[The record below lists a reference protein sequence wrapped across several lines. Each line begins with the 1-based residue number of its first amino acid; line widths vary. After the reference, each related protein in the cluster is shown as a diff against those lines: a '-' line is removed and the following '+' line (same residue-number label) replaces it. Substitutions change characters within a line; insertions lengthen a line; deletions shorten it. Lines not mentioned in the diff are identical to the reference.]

1 MSFPVRGPGW
11 PVVALATA
19 AVVVLLGFSVSTQ
32 GRGNGRRIVR
42 VNGADAVEGEVLL
55 KYRDGGLRANRATL
69 EAAVDAETVDALD
82 RRGTRRIRSRRL
94 RTTELIDMLS
104 SDPDVEYVEP
114 NYVIRSLVKYPN
126 DPFFTSLWA
135 LYNTGVNVVG
145 GGGGAGFDIDARTAW
160 DTTTGGRTSVVA
172 ILDSGVDYN
181 HVDLAVNMW
190 SAPAAFNVTIGG
202 VTVTCA
208 AGTHGFNAVAR
219 NCNPMDDHFHGTH
232 AAGVIGAVGNNGI
245 GVTGVNWTTSMMA
258 VKILGS
264 SGSGTVADAVA
275 GLEFVVQAKAAF
287 PVNANIR
294 VLSNSWA
301 SSGSSVSLVNAI
313 KAASD
318 SDMLFVA
325 AAGNNGSN
333 NDVTPVYPASYG
345 TPNIVA
351 VAASTNWDE
360 LASFSNY
367 GATSVDLAAP
377 GQAILSTVPGN
388 AYAVANGTSMA
399 TPYVSGAAMLALTM
413 CQVSTQ
419 QLRYLLLHS
428 VYPQPT
434 FSGTA
439 SGGRLYLSSMVE
451 NCPYPKVTSL
461 NVSSQVSSP
470 QPAGKLVRWLA
481 QADGGVEPYQFRW
494 LVYDGTAWTTAQ
506 DWATGGMGNGF
517 EWTPTVA
524 NDGYRVMA
532 QVRSAWNAGASELSV
547 SKPFEIKTPISA
559 ITLTPDLMAPQPV
572 DTTITWTATAAGGEG
587 PLQYRFYYW
596 YGWYWVLGRDWNT
609 SNTYVWTPDM
619 VDSYARVQVQVRSA
633 WNTGNPEAS
642 LVRSFAIEN
651 FVTNLTLSANK
662 TAPQAPG
669 TSVTF
674 TAEATGGTTPRQYRF
689 SVWDGAA
696 WTVITP
702 WDTSTVFTWT
712 PVIANANY
720 KVQVQV
726 RSQWN
731 TGTPE
736 KTTVLLF
743 PIRAHAT
750 SATLTPSLTAP
761 QAPGTA
767 ITWTASAAGGEG
779 PYQFRFLSWINFAWV
794 EQRAWSTS
802 NTFAWTPPAVDLHAK
817 ILVEV
822 RSVWNTG
829 AAEFSVEQSFPIRAR
844 ATGVTLQVTN
854 GKTSPQFTGSTV
866 EWTAH
871 ASGGEAPYQYKWSVW
886 DGSTWAVVV
895 PWSSTYIYH
904 WTPSVANSN
913 YRVAVQVRSAWNTGT
928 AEVNT
933 WTAFPIMSPVSSVTV
948 APNLTSPRGSGT
960 AITFTATATGGTGP
974 LQYRWIR
981 HLHGE
986 QIMQDWSTNNVFVWT
1001 PTLSSDLY
1009 QIEVQVRSEWN
1020 TQSTEN
1026 VESEATIPYAI
1037 KPVVG
1042 LAIVNPNL
1050 ASPQQSGT
1058 TIRWT
1063 ANASGGVAP
1072 YQYLWVVWNGSAW
1085 INATTWSTSNT
1096 FDWTPATPNANYKV
1110 AVRVRSAWNTGA
1122 AEITAIQPFPIQ

>member
-1 MSFPVRGPGW
+1 MSFSVRGPGW
-11 PVVALATA
+11 PVVSLATA
-19 AVVVLLGFSVSTQ
+19 VVVFLLGFSVSTQ
-32 GRGNGRRIVR
+32 GPGNGRRIVR
-42 VNGADAVEGEVLL
+42 VNGAEAVEGEVLL
-55 KYRDGGLRANRATL
+55 KYRDGGLRANRAAL
-69 EAAVDAETVDALD
+69 EAAVDADTVDALD
-82 RRGTRRIRSRRL
+82 RRGTRRMRSRRL

-104 SDPDVEYVEP
+104 SDPDIEYVEP
-114 NYVIRSLVKYPN
+114 NYVIRALVKYPN

-135 LYNTGVNVVG
+135 LYNTGTNVVG

-160 DTTTGGRTSVVA
+160 STTTGGRTSVVA
-172 ILDSGVDYN
+172 ILDTGIDYD
-181 HVDLAVNMW
+181 HVDLKANMW
-190 SAPAAFNVTIGG
+190 SAPAAFTVTIGG

-208 AGTHGFNAVAR
+208 AGTHGFNAVTR
-219 NCNPMDDHFHGTH
+219 NCDPMDDHFHGTH

-287 PVNANIR
+287 PANANIR

-301 SSGSSVSLVNAI
+301 SSASSVSLVNAI
-313 KAASD
+313 KAAND

-333 NDVTPVYPASYG
+333 NDVVPVYPASYG
-345 TPNIVA
+345 TPNIIS

-367 GATSVDLAAP
+367 GAASVDIAAP

-399 TPYVSGAAMLALTM
+399 TPYVSGAAMLALTT

-434 FSGTA
+434 YSGVTT
-439 SGGRLYLSSMVE
+439 SGGRLYLSSALE
-451 NCPYPKVTSL
+451 NCPYPKATNL
-461 NVSSQVSSP
+461 TISSMVASP
-470 QPAGKLVRWLA
+470 QPAGKLVRWIA
-481 QADGGVEPYQFRW
+481 SAAGGVKPYEFRW
-494 LVYDGTAWTTAQ
+494 LVWDGTAWTTVQ
-506 DWATGGMGNGF
+506 DWSADPSF
-517 EWTPTVA
+517 DWTPDTA

-532 QVRSAWNAGASELSV
+532 QVRSAWNTGASELSV
-547 SKPFEIKTPISA
+547 SKPFEIMAPISNL
-559 ITLTPDLMAPQPV
+559 TLTPDLTPPQAV
-572 DTTITWTATAAGGEG
+572 DTTITWTATATGGQA
-587 PLQYRFYYW
+587 PLQYRFYRW
-596 YGWYWVLGRDWNT
+596 TGNSWALGRDWDT
-609 SNTYVWTPDM
+609 SNTFAWAPDM
-619 VDSYARVQVQVRSA
+619 VDSFFRVQVQVRSA
-633 WNTGNPEAS
+633 WNTGNPEVN
-642 LVRSFAIEN
+642 LVKFFAIEN

-662 TAPQAPG
+662 TSPQAPG

-674 TAEATGGTTPRQYRF
+674 TAQATGGTTPLTYRF

-696 WTVITP
+696 WTLITP
-702 WDTSTVFTWT
+702 WDTSNVFTWT
-712 PVIANANY
+712 PSVANANY

-736 KTTVLLF
+736 KTAVLPF
-743 PIRAHAT
+743 PIRSHAT
-750 SATLTPSLTAP
+750 GATLTPDLPAP

-767 ITWTASAAGGEG
+767 ITWTASAAGGEA
-779 PYQFRFLSWINFAWV
+779 PYQYRFLSWINFAWV

-802 NTFAWTPPAVDLHAK
+802 NTFVWTPPAVDLHAK

-822 RSVWNTG
+822 RSAWNTG
-829 AAEFSVEQSFPIRAR
+829 AAETSAEQAFPIRAR
-844 ATGVTLQVTN
+844 ATSVTLVKN
-854 GKTSPQFTGSTV
+854 KTSPQFPGATV
-866 EWTAH
+866 GWTAQ
-871 ASGGEAPYQYKWSVW
+871 ASGGESPYQYKWSVW
-886 DGSTWAVVV
+886 DGSAWTVVSN
-895 PWSSTYIYH
+895 WSTSYIYN
-904 WTPSVANSN
+904 WSPSVANPN
-913 YRVAVQVRSAWNTGT
+913 YRVAVQVRSAWNTGA

-933 WTAFPIMSPVSSVTV
+933 WTAFPIVPPVSSVSV
-948 APNLTSPRGSGT
+948 VPDLASPRGAGT
-960 AITFTATATGGTGP
+960 PITFTATATGGTGA

-981 HLHGE
+981 QFNGA
-986 QIMQDWSTNNVFVWT
+986 QIMQDWSTSNVFVWT

-1009 QIEVQVRSEWN
+1009 QIKVQVRSEWN
-1020 TQSTEN
+1020 TQFNEN
-1026 VESEATIPYAI
+1026 FESEGAISYAI
-1037 KPVVG
+1037 KPVIG
-1042 LAIVNPNL
+1042 LAVINASV
-1050 ASPQQSGT
+1050 ASPQPSGT
-1058 TIRWT
+1058 TIHWT

-1096 FDWTPATPNANYKV
+1096 FDWTPATPNANAKV

-1122 AEITAIQPFPIQ
+1122 AEITTIQPFPIQ